1 MLLLNSTYFGKYAS
15 LPMGWLFMAL
25 LLAIEVVVMSKALAN
40 AYFVSRVAVAALIS
54 NVVSGIAG
62 AYTSIAI
69 NGGRMLTV
77 WLPWVSSREVNTENE
92 EELLSFFL
100 YFALAFVFTVII
112 ELIVNSLFL
121 KKHYGFSPVMRA
133 TTIANVVSFM
143 VGSMALY
150 SYSFTFFD

>member
-1 MLLLNSTYFGKYAS
+1 MFEEDSYYESESESFSEADDV
-15 LPMGWLFMAL
+15 
-25 LLAIEVVVMSKALAN
+25 LAETDAMENDWYEREPQSIDMSSPQDD
-40 AYFVSRVAVAALIS
+40 V
-54 NVVSGIAG
+54 
-62 AYTSIAI
+62 
-69 NGGRMLTV
+69 
-77 WLPWVSSREVNTENE
+77 ENE

-121 KKHYGFSPVMRA
+121 KKHYEFSPVMRA